1 MDNDLIPEELRKI
14 EVYAADLSSAT
25 DELSYAVAEFNGSM
39 NEVDRIKEDIRK
51 LFEECTDLRQKIM
64 YASMTVFKQV
74 KKNS

>member
-39 NEVDRIKEDIRK
+39 
-51 LFEECTDLRQKIM
+51 
-64 YASMTVFKQV
+64 TVFKQV